1 VDETRIPRPSPS
13 VTLRNATLAD
23 LDRIEAWDKKEH
35 MQASIGDY
43 EFNDWNWKQE
53 LPRNPSWRFQLI
65 AEVGDGVPI
74 GFVQIIDALE
84 EETHYWGLDCEP
96 NLRAIDIWIGEE
108 DYLGKGHGTQMMETA
123 LRDYCF
129 SEATVEA
136 ATIDLMAD
144 NTDAHRFYQ
153 RLGFQPTGIRYFG
166 PDQCLV
172 HRLNRSDFERRR

>member
-1 VDETRIPRPSPS
+1 

-65 AEVGDGVPI
+65 AEAGDGVPI

-108 DYLGKGHGTQMMETA
+108 DCLLGKRSRYTNDGNSTA
-123 LRDYCF
+123 RLLLFGGDGRGCDY
-129 SEATVEA
+129 
-136 ATIDLMAD
+136 
-144 NTDAHRFYQ
+144 
-153 RLGFQPTGIRYFG
+153 
-166 PDQCLV
+166 
-172 HRLNRSDFERRR
+172 